1 MTVGKQRFFVSYA
14 GPDRAWAEW
23 TGWHLEQAGH
33 TVELDR
39 WDWATGDDFVGRM
52 DHALAH
58 ADAVVALFSQNY
70 FGPGRWTQA
79 EWKATVAGKG
89 RLVPLAIKSLADE
102 DVPPLLR
109 GLIRKELH
117 GLDEN
122 EAVAALLEA
131 VDGPSRP
138 VESVAYPGADDAG
151 SGADS
156 AGPRAD
162 DTGPDAAPDGA
173 RPRLP
178 RDDDRPEVWNVSRR
192 NLDFSG
198 REAEITRLRVGFLG
212 GRQAAVQ
219 ALHGMGGIGKTQIAL
234 EYAYRFAS
242 QYDLVWWIDAE
253 QADQIPVHF
262 TELADRLG
270 IAKPDAGTEHNAR
283 ILLQH
288 LRTRHR
294 WLVILDNAEHP
305 DQIEPWMPDGTGHTL
320 ITSRNPNW
328 RGLAHQT
335 GLDVFTRTDS
345 LAYLEARLPSISAD
359 EADVLAE
366 AVGDLPLAL
375 AQAAGVIGSGM
386 TLDRYCR
393 LLATSTARIL
403 KEGDAP
409 GYPASLAAAV
419 DIATTR
425 LTDEHAESEALLR
438 LGAFLG
444 PEPIPNAWL
453 ENARPRLATIPG
465 DPDDL
470 MWLHSALQPLGR
482 YGLARI
488 DHQVFQIHRLTQA
501 VIRDQTSPEQAG
513 AIRDDIAAIL
523 AGVDPGDPDT
533 PETWPAWASAA
544 SHLTAPHAEVADRPE
559 LRPMLLQAAL
569 YLIRSGQARGAHG
582 LALSLQQAWSAELGE
597 DNPDTLTAM
606 QYLGHAT
613 ADIGDAAEARR
624 IAEDTLARRR
634 RTLGSDAPQ
643 TLQSANDLAVILN
656 RLGISASQA
665 REVYEDTLARRRRV
679 LGDDHPDTLQS
690 SLNLGIALLEY
701 GELKEAR
708 QLVEH
713 ALAHR
718 RRALG
723 DDHPQSLESAAG
735 LAAVFFEC
743 GDHAEAHRMYADALV
758 HQRRTLGDDHP
769 QTLQSVQNLA
779 ATLMHLR
786 KYEEARRM
794 LEDALARRRR
804 TFGDDHPDTI
814 ECARRYA
821 SALSHVGEQQEAH
834 RMLEDALARCR
845 RHLGD
850 DHRFTI
856 RSMRALAN
864 FLHESGE
871 YVQAHRLLEDAHARA
886 LRIFGER
893 SETLLLAEN
902 LGITL
907 CRLRR
912 YPEAVAILEDTR
924 ARQRRILGDGHMDTM
939 RTTQALAD
947 ALTAMGK
954 RFAAQRLLSP
964 KKQGNRRFGRKP
976 R

>member
-138 VESVAYPGADDAG
+138 VESVAYPGADD
-151 SGADS
+151 
-156 AGPRAD
+156 
-162 DTGPDAAPDGA
+162 TGPDAAPDGA

-178 RDDDRPEVWNVSRR
+178 RDDDRPEVWNVARR

-270 IAKPDAGTEHNAR
+270 IAKPDAGTEYNAR

-305 DQIEPWMPDGTGHTL
+305 DQIEPWTPDGTGHTL
-320 ITSRNPNW
+320 ITSRDPNW

-359 EADVLAE
+359 EAGVLAE

-403 KEGDAP
+403 QEGDAP

-425 LTDEHAESEALLR
+425 LTDEHAESGALLR

-513 AIRDDIAAIL
+513 MIRDDIAAVL
-523 AGVDPGDPDT
+523 ACVDPGDPDT
-533 PETWPAWASAA
+533 PETWSAWASAA
-544 SHLTAPHAEVADRPE
+544 SHLTAPHAVVADRPE

-569 YLIRSGQARGAHG
+569 FLIRSGQARGAHG
-582 LALSLQQAWSAELGE
+582 LALSLQQAWGAELGE
-597 DNPDTLTAM
+597 DHPDTLTAM

-613 ADIGDAAEARR
+613 ADIGDVAEARR
-624 IAEDTLARRR
+624 VVEDTLARRR
-634 RTLGSDAPQ
+634 HTLGSDDPQ
-643 TLQSANDLAVILN
+643 TLQSANDLAVILDQ
-656 RLGISASQA
+656 LGISVHT
-665 REVYEDTLARRRRV
+665 REMYEDTLARRRRV

-690 SLNLGIALLEY
+690 ALNLGLALLEY
-701 GELKEAR
+701 GKLEEAR
-708 QLVEH
+708 RLVED
-713 ALAHR
+713 ALVRR

-723 DDHPQSLESAAG
+723 DDHPQSLEAAAG
-735 LAAVFFEC
+735 LASVLYEC
-743 GDHAEAHRMYADALV
+743 GDYAEAHRMHADTLA
-758 HQRRTLGDDHP
+758 HQRRALGDDHP
-769 QTLQSVQNLA
+769 QTLQSVQSLA
-779 ATLMHLR
+779 AALMQVG
-786 KYEEARRM
+786 KYEGARPL

-804 TFGDDHPDTI
+804 TFGDDHPETI

-821 SALSHVGEQQEAH
+821 SALSHVGEQPEAH
-834 RMLEDALARCR
+834 RMLEDVLARCR
-845 RHLGD
+845 RNFGD
-850 DHRFTI
+850 DHGRTI
-856 RSMRALAN
+856 RSVNALAV
-864 FLHESGE
+864 FLYEAGE
-871 YVQAHRLLEDAHARA
+871 YVQARRLLEDAHARA
-886 LRIFGER
+886 RRILGDERIETLRIAESLGL
-893 SETLLLAEN
+893 TLY
-902 LGITL
+902 
-907 CRLRR
+907 RLRC
-912 YPEAVAILEDTR
+912 YPESVAILEDTR
-924 ARQRRILGDGHMDTM
+924 ARQRRLLGDGHVDTVH
-939 RTTQALAD
+939 TTQSLARTY
-947 ALTAMGK
+947 TAMGK

-964 KKQGNRRFGRKP
+964 KKQGKRRFGRKS